1 MHLSKVKILSDKLQH
16 TDYNFIIKP
25 HPTTK
30 DEIYINYLD
39 SIKFSDFSITN
50 LSTNLILPNIDFF
63 IGGMSSIS
71 LEAICLGKKVIIINN
86 DLGVNYFTIP
96 KKIDKNLYL
105 ILKLQNNLF
114 SLIKSFKTPIENVNK
129 NKIFEIKKDFFEPI
143 NDESMKNFFN

>member
-1 MHLSKVKILSDKLQH
+1 MSSLL
-16 TDYNFIIKP
+16 
-25 HPTTK
+25 
-30 DEIYINYLD
+30 
-39 SIKFSDFSITN
+39 
-50 LSTNLILPNIDFF
+50 FF

-71 LEAICLGKKVIIINN
+71 LEAICLGKKVIIVNN

-105 ILKLQNNLF
+105 ILKLKNNLF
-114 SLIKSFKTPIENVNK
+114 SLIKSFKIPIENVNK